1 MLAGFALYTF
11 FSTFQYIS
19 TIKVFVIIHNKCL
32 KGHTMDKILT
42 KTVGAAVFS
51 VTSKKC
57 ERFSTSTS

>member
-19 TIKVFVIIHNKCL
+19 TIKVLVIIHNKCL

-51 VTSKKC
+51 VTSKK
-57 ERFSTSTS
+57 